1 MLKKRAAKAVMDVAV
16 KILNDVTDAVISAF
30 IFESNN
36 DQWCKC
42 SLRSH
47 YFSSRDELAIHNQ
60 CDVQIKFDERMLQD
74 ECTDVEVKFGNDNT
88 NENEGSMR
96 VMYQSR

>member
-30 IFESNN
+30 IFESDN
-36 DQWCKC
+36 DQWCEC

-47 YFSSRDELAIHNQ
+47 Y
-60 CDVQIKFDERMLQD
+60 
-74 ECTDVEVKFGNDNT
+74 
-88 NENEGSMR
+88 
-96 VMYQSR
+96 